1 MATKRTAA
9 RPAAT
14 PKRAAMLERR
24 AVVHR
29 ILRDRGD
36 AAVVTGIGNASHDVA
51 SAGDDARN
59 MYLFGIMGGAVMV
72 AFGVA
77 LAQPGRRVVVIT
89 GDGELLA
96 GIGSLATV
104 GVEKP
109 KNLSIVV
116 LDNQAYG
123 ATGNQQTHTARG
135 VDLVGIAAASGFERA
150 ALVTDEAGLEAAIR
164 DIYEIPGPCFA
175 VVKVT
180 ARTGQRVHVPSDGTL
195 TARRFR
201 KAVAGAEA

>member
-1 MATKRTAA
+1 
-9 RPAAT
+9 
-14 PKRAAMLERR
+14 MLERR
-24 AVVHR
+24 SVVHR
-29 ILRDRGD
+29 ILRKRGE

-51 SAGDDARN
+51 SAGDDHRN

-72 AFGVA
+72 AFGIA

-109 KNLSIVV
+109 ANLAVVV

-135 VDLVGIAAASGFERA
+135 VDLVGIAAASGFART
-150 ALVTDEAGLEAAIR
+150 ALVTDEGGLEAAIR
-164 DIYEIPGPCFA
+164 DIYGAPGPYFA
-175 VVKVT
+175 VVKVM
-180 ARTGQRVHVPSDGTL
+180 AKTGERVHVPNDGTL

-201 KAVAGAEA
+201 KAVSGLEV